1 MFATGTPACRRLGF
15 LATAAVLTLVGTSV
29 AAAARPDEPVS
40 GRPPAAERLE
50 RARPEMAEAARLHA
64 EAPTVEHERRLASV
78 YMAEGGLDQALD
90 HYSAA
95 LRLQPDNVASLEG
108 SARIWRD
115 WGYLGIALPLAYR
128 AAFWGPESAAAQNTL
143 GTVLLEAG
151 EVDAAA
157 VRFARA
163 RELAPDAAFP
173 INNLC
178 YLELQRSRPDA
189 AAPLCRLALE
199 RSPAS
204 QVIRNNLVM
213 ALARASA
220 FDEARAV
227 SRAGDDPTIAAY
239 NEGIVWLAARQPRHA
254 MEAFGRAR
262 RANPSYSPAIQT
274 LRRLVGVGR
283 NAE

>member
-1 MFATGTPACRRLGF
+1 MFAAVTPAGRRLGC
-15 LATAAVLTLVGTSV
+15 LAAVALLILAGTRAAV
-29 AAAARPDEPVS
+29 AAPPDSSASRGPRP
-40 GRPPAAERLE
+40 AKRLE
-50 RARPEMAEAARLHA
+50 QARPELVEATRLRA
-64 EAPTVEHERRLASV
+64 EAPTVDHERRLASV
-78 YMAEGGLDQALD
+78 YVAEGVMDQALD

-95 LRLQPDNVASLEG
+95 LRQQPDDVASLEG

-115 WGYLGIALPLAYR
+115 WGYLGLALPLAYR

-163 RELAPDAAFP
+163 RELEPAAAFP

-178 YLELQRSRPDA
+178 YLELQRSRPA
-189 AAPLCRLALE
+189 AAVPLCHLALE

-204 QVIRNNLVM
+204 QVVRNNLVM
-213 ALARASA
+213 ALARVGA

-227 SRAGDDPTIAAY
+227 SRGGSDPAMAAY
-239 NEGIVWLAARQPRHA
+239 NEGIVWLAARQPGHA

-262 RANPSYSPAIQT
+262 RANPSYSPAVQT
-274 LRRLVGVGR
+274 LTRLAGAGR
-283 NAE
+283 NAK